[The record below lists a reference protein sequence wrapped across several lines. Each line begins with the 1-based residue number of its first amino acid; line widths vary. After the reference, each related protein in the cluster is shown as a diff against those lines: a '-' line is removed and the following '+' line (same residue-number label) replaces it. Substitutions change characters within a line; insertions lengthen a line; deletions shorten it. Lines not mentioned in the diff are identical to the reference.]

1 MSDVV
6 TYIIPLLYVS
16 ATQINFAV
24 PLIEY
29 PQVSAVK
36 VTVNGL
42 NEQPLVVPLES
53 GSPHLFINGSETYLD
68 TLSNP
73 NWYFIP
79 FALNADGSVNAPSS
93 PAPPGST
100 ISVFVN
106 GFILNPSLQ
115 NALPEF
121 SAAEGW
127 IVTGVTQTSPF
138 ILQVDLQA
146 PSVFCG
152 VGTVSSPP
160 PCTINLSLI
169 SGGTAIGPLPG
180 EYLYVSQ

>member
-1 MSDVV
+1 MFGSVPAV
-6 TYIIPLLYVS
+6 LLYVS

-24 PLIEY
+24 PLIGY
-29 PQVSAVK
+29 PQVSAVMQ

-42 NEQPLVVPLES
+42 NAQPLVVPLEG

-73 NWYFIP
+73 NGYFIP
-79 FALNADGSVNAPSS
+79 LALNADGSVNAPSN
-93 PAPPGST
+93 PAQPGST

-106 GFILNPSLQ
+106 GFILNPGLQ

-121 SAAEGW
+121 TAAGGW
-127 IVTGVTQTSPF
+127 IVTGITQTSPF
-138 ILQVDLQA
+138 ILQVDLQV

-152 VGTVSSPP
+152 VGTGSSPP
-160 PCTINLSLI
+160 PCSVNLPLM
-169 SGGTAIGPLPG
+169 SGGMAIGPLPG
-180 EYLYVSQ
+180 EYLYISQ

>member
-1 MSDVV
+1 MFGSVPAV
-6 TYIIPLLYVS
+6 LLYVS

-24 PLIEY
+24 RLIGY
-29 PQVSAVK
+29 PQVSAELQ
-36 VTVNGL
+36 VTVNDL
-42 NEQPLVVPLES
+42 NAQPRVIPLES
-53 GSPHLFINGSETYLD
+53 GSSHLFINGSETYLD

-73 NWYFIP
+73 NGY
-79 FALNADGSVNAPSS
+79 
-93 PAPPGST
+93 
-100 ISVFVN
+100 
-106 GFILNPSLQ
+106 SLQ

-121 SAAEGW
+121 SAAGGW

-152 VGTVSSPP
+152 LGAPACSV
-160 PCTINLSLI
+160 NLPLI

-180 EYLYVSQ
+180 EYLYISQ